1 MYIDTL
7 CVITRLPGVL
17 CESST
22 SRWIPFRPVATGGRG
37 GAQPPL
43 EKFERPLGCLPWHF
57 IGIGIEVYSPL
68 EFCQPPPTNDTW
80 LRRWYPWVIQL
91 SLLSLPS
98 RDQYRYAVYRHCWRT
113 VSDSIST
120 EDRHLCEFYDYVP
133 LAQCPII
140 VSNRSDPISSETA
153 IFTFTWDHT
162 DQTTDQLIAPL
173 CQLISHNLAFWWGII
188 MNRCRKHFSNP
199 RQQTLVSCSIKHRE
213 THHQAY
219 GGSCARLSR
228 TSECENEAP
237 EVGRLFALSD
247 GKFSDRWPQRRRNR
261 GGTGGTCP
269 PTFLPRVWSALPALG
284 YMLGLQCIRKEC
296 PEGQ

>member
-1 MYIDTL
+1 MIFTCSTWCRLTL
-7 CVITRLPGVL
+7 CV
-17 CESST
+17 SSHVYLAFYV
-22 SRWIPFRPVATGGRG
+22 SRQHHDG
-37 GAQPPL
+37 
-43 EKFERPLGCLPWHF
+43 
-57 IGIGIEVYSPL
+57 
-68 EFCQPPPTNDTW
+68 
-80 LRRWYPWVIQL
+80 YPWVIQL

-113 VSDSIST
+113 ASDSIST

-140 VSNRSDPISSETA
+140 VSNRSDPISSENA

-247 GKFSDRWPQRRRNR
+247 GKFSDRWPRMLTKLQTISSNVLCSMFYACLR
-261 GGTGGTCP
+261 C
-269 PTFLPRVWSALPALG
+269 G
-284 YMLGLQCIRKEC
+284 YRCNVIIDQ
-296 PEGQ
+296 